1 MRSVEE
7 HLSAILS
14 RLRPLPPFEQHLLD
28 AHGHYLAE
36 DVTAGLDLPP
46 FDNSAMDG
54 YAVRRADVLGADEQN
69 PAVLSVEQELPAGVA
84 PSEIELLPGTCA
96 RIMTGAPVPPGAD
109 AVVPVEW
116 TDAGAS
122 GDGSVRIHRAPNPGM
137 HIRSVGE
144 DVRSGQ
150 LVLTAGTHLG
160 ARQIG
165 LLAAIGRDLV
175 SVRPTP
181 RVVVI
186 STGAELVEPGTE
198 PAPGQIHDSNS
209 FTLATAAKEAGAEVY
224 RVGMVPDE
232 GKVLLDT
239 IEDQLIRADL
249 VITSGG
255 VSMGAYE
262 VVKET
267 LGRLGTVEFSKVAMQ
282 PGMPQGFGVIGPDET
297 PIFTLPGNPVSAYI
311 SFEVFVKPALRAL
324 QGLEQLPEERETAVA
339 AEAFDSPEGRR
350 QFLRGKLL
358 RDAEGEEYRQR
369 ARSGYRVTRVS
380 LASGSGSH
388 LMGGLAHA
396 DCLIVVPE
404 DVTHVGI
411 GERVAI
417 LRLENS

>member
-7 HLSAILS
+7 HLSVVLS

-36 DVTAGLDLPP
+36 DVAATGDLPA

-54 YAVRRADVLGADEQN
+54 YAVRLVDVLGADEDA
-69 PAVLSVEQELPAGVA
+69 PAILSVEQELPAGCV
-84 PSEIELLPGTCA
+84 PSEIELAPGTCA

-109 AVVPVEW
+109 AIIPVEW
-116 TDAGAS
+116 TDAGAT
-122 GDGSVRIHRAPNPGM
+122 GDGSVRINKAPTLGM
-137 HIRSVGE
+137 HVRSKGE
-144 DVRSGQ
+144 DVREGQ
-150 LVLTAGTHLG
+150 LVLTEGTYLG

-175 SVRPTP
+175 AVRPTP

-209 FTLATAAKEAGAEVY
+209 YTLATAAKEAGAEVY
-224 RVGMVPDE
+224 RVGNVPDD
-232 GKVLLDT
+232 GKILLDT

-249 VITSGG
+249 VVTSGG

-267 LGRLGTVEFSKVAMQ
+267 LGRLGTVEFTKVAMQ

-297 PIFTLPGNPVSAYI
+297 PIFTLPGNPVSAFI

-324 QGLEQLPEERETAVA
+324 QGLGQLDGEPEKALA
-339 AEAFDSPEGRR
+339 AEAFGSPEGRR
-350 QFLRGKLL
+350 QFLRGKLVKSP
-358 RDAEGEEYRQR
+358 EGREN
-369 ARSGYRVTRVS
+369 SVVRVA

-404 DVTHVGI
+404 NVTRVEVG
-411 GERVAI
+411 EPVQI
-417 LRLENS
+417 LRLEAA

>member
-1 MRSVEE
+1 MRTVEE
-7 HLSAILS
+7 HLSVILS

-36 DVTAGLDLPP
+36 DVEATRDLPG

-54 YAVRRADVLGADEQN
+54 YAVRLVDVVGADQDT
-69 PAVLSVEQELPAGVA
+69 PAILAVEQELPAGVA
-84 PSEIELLPGTCA
+84 PSEIELAPGTCA

-109 AVVPVEW
+109 AIVPVEW
-116 TDAGAS
+116 TDAGAA
-122 GDGSVRIHRAPNPGM
+122 GDGSVRIHRAPSPGQ
-137 HIRSVGE
+137 HVRRRGE
-144 DVRSGQ
+144 DVRAGQ
-150 LVLTAGTHLG
+150 VVLTAGTHLG

-165 LLAAIGRDLV
+165 LLAGIGRDLV
-175 SVRPTP
+175 LVRPTP

-209 FTLATAAKEAGAEVY
+209 YTLATAAREAGAEVY

-232 GKVLLDT
+232 GKILLDT

-267 LGRLGTVEFSKVAMQ
+267 LGRLGTVEFTKVAMQ

-297 PIFTLPGNPVSAYI
+297 PIFTLPGNPVSAFV

-324 QGLEQLPEERETAVA
+324 QGLGQLDEEPETALA
-339 AEAFDSPEGRR
+339 AEAFGSPEGRR
-350 QFLRGKLL
+350 QFLRGRLVKQP
-358 RDAEGEEYRQR
+358 EGGEHVI
-369 ARSGYRVTRVS
+369 RVT

-404 DVTHVGI
+404 QVTRVEVG
-411 GERVAI
+411 EQVRI
-417 LRLENS
+417 LRLESE

>member
-36 DVTAGLDLPP
+36 DVAAGRDLPP

-54 YAVRRADVLGADEQN
+54 YAVRLTDVRSAGEAN
-69 PAVLSVEQELPAGVA
+69 PVVLSVEQELPAGIA
-84 PSEIELLPGTCA
+84 PSEIELAPGTCA

-109 AVVPVEW
+109 AIVPVEW
-116 TDAGAS
+116 TDGGAS
-122 GDGSVRIHRAPNPGM
+122 GDGSVRINRAPSPRQ
-137 HIRSVGE
+137 HIRAFGE
-144 DVRSGQ
+144 DVRAGQ
-150 LVLTAGTHLG
+150 PLLATGTYLG

-165 LLAAIGRDLV
+165 LLAAVGRDLV
-175 SVRPTP
+175 LVRPRP

-209 FTLATAAKEAGAEVY
+209 YTLATAAKEAGAEVY

-262 VVKET
+262 VVKDT

-297 PIFTLPGNPVSAYI
+297 PIFTLPGNPVSAFI

-324 QGLEQLPEERETAVA
+324 QGLGQLEAEPETALA
-339 AEAFDSPEGRR
+339 AESFESPQGRR
-350 QFLRGKLL
+350 QFLRGKLVKNVQG
-358 RDAEGEEYRQR
+358 GEY
-369 ARSGYRVTRVS
+369 GVTRVS

-404 DVTHVGI
+404 DVTRVEI
-411 GERVAI
+411 GEKVAI
-417 LRLENS
+417 LRLESA

>member
-7 HLSAILS
+7 HLSVILS

-36 DVTAGLDLPP
+36 DVTAERDLPS

-54 YAVRRADVLGADEQN
+54 YAVRLVDVLGADEQH
-69 PAVLSVEQELPAGVA
+69 PAILTVTQELPAGVA
-84 PSEIELLPGTCA
+84 PSEIELTVGTCA

-109 AVVPVEW
+109 AIVPVEW
-116 TDAGAS
+116 TDAGA
-122 GDGSVRIHRAPNPGM
+122 GAEGAVRIDRAPGLGQ
-137 HIRSVGE
+137 HIRPIGE
-144 DVRSGQ
+144 DVRAGQ
-150 LVLTAGTHLG
+150 VVLTAGTHLG

-175 SVRPTP
+175 PVRPTP
-181 RVVVI
+181 RVVVL

-209 FTLATAAKEAGAEVY
+209 YTLATAAREAGAEVY

-267 LGRLGTVEFSKVAMQ
+267 LGRLGTVEFTKVAMQ

-297 PIFTLPGNPVSAYI
+297 PIFTLPGNPVSAYV

-324 QGLEQLPEERETAVA
+324 QGLRPLDVREETAIA
-339 AEAFDSPEGRR
+339 AEAFGSPAGRR
-350 QFLRGKLL
+350 QFLRGRLVKST
-358 RDAEGEEYRQR
+358 EGGEH
-369 ARSGYRVTRVS
+369 SVIRVS

-404 DVTHVGI
+404 EVTRVEL
-411 GERVAI
+411 GEQVSI
-417 LRLENS
+417 LRLESA

>member
-1 MRSVEE
+1 MRSVDE
-7 HLSAILS
+7 HLSVILS

-28 AHGHYLAE
+28 THGHYLAE
-36 DVTAGLDLPP
+36 DVEATRDLPA

-54 YAVRRADVLGADEQN
+54 YAVRLVDVFGADEDT
-69 PAVLSVEQELPAGVA
+69 PAILAVEQELPAGCP
-84 PSEIELLPGTCA
+84 PSEIELAPGTCA

-109 AVVPVEW
+109 AIVPVEW
-116 TDAGAS
+116 TDAGAA
-122 GDGSVRIHRAPNPGM
+122 GDGSVRINRAPSLGQ
-137 HIRSVGE
+137 HVRSKGE
-144 DVRSGQ
+144 DVRAGQ
-150 LVLTAGTHLG
+150 LLLTAGTHLG

-165 LLAAIGRDLV
+165 LLAALGRDLV

-209 FTLATAAKEAGAEVY
+209 YTLAAAAKEAGAEVY

-267 LGRLGTVEFSKVAMQ
+267 LGRLGTVEFTKVAMQ

-297 PIFTLPGNPVSAYI
+297 PIFTLPGNPVSAFI

-324 QGLEQLPEERETAVA
+324 QGLGQLADESESALA
-339 AEAFDSPEGRR
+339 AEAFGSPEGRR
-350 QFLRGKLL
+350 QFLRGKLVKNP
-358 RDAEGEEYRQR
+358 EGKEN
-369 ARSGYRVTRVS
+369 SVVRVA

-404 DVTHVGI
+404 GVTRVEVG
-411 GERVAI
+411 EPVEI
-417 LRLENS
+417 LRLETA

>member
-7 HLSAILS
+7 HLSVILN

-36 DVTAGLDLPP
+36 DVTAENDLPA

-54 YAVRRADVLGADEQN
+54 YAVRLVDVLGADEQN
-69 PAVLSVEQELPAGVA
+69 PAILAVEQELPAGAA
-84 PSEIELLPGTCA
+84 PSETELAPGTCA

-116 TDAGAS
+116 TDAGAE
-122 GDGSVRIHRAPNPGM
+122 GDGSVRIRRAPGLGQ
-137 HIRSVGE
+137 HVREIGE
-144 DVRSGQ
+144 DVRAGQ
-150 LVLTAGTHLG
+150 IVLTAGTHLG

-175 SVRPTP
+175 PVRPTP
-181 RVVVI
+181 RVVVL

-198 PAPGQIHDSNS
+198 AAPGQIHDSNS
-209 FTLATAAKEAGAEVY
+209 YTLATAAKEAGAEVY

-232 GKVLLDT
+232 SKALLDA

-262 VVKET
+262 VVKDT
-267 LGRLGTVEFSKVAMQ
+267 LGRLGTVEFTKVAMQ

-297 PIFTLPGNPVSAYI
+297 PIFTLPGNPVSAFV

-324 QGLEQLPEERETAVA
+324 QGLGQLDDAPETAVA
-339 AEAFDSPEGRR
+339 AEAFDSPDGRR
-350 QFLRGKLL
+350 QFLRGRLV
-358 RDAEGEEYRQR
+358 RSAENGEHT
-369 ARSGYRVTRVS
+369 VTRVS

-404 DVTHVGI
+404 DVTRVEL
-411 GERVAI
+411 GEQITI
-417 LRLENS
+417 LRLETA

>member
-7 HLSAILS
+7 HLSVILS

-36 DVTAGLDLPP
+36 DVEATRDLPS

-54 YAVRRADVLGADEQN
+54 YAVRLVDVLGADQAA
-69 PAVLSVEQELPAGVA
+69 PAILAVEQELPAGAA
-84 PSEIELLPGTCA
+84 PSEIELAPGTCA

-109 AVVPVEW
+109 AIVPVEW
-116 TDAGAS
+116 TDAGAT
-122 GDGSVRIHRAPNPGM
+122 GDGSVRIHQAPSLGM
-137 HIRSVGE
+137 HVRSKGE
-144 DVRSGQ
+144 DVRAGQ
-150 LVLTAGTHLG
+150 VVLTAGAQLG

-165 LLAAIGRDLV
+165 LLAGIGRDLV
-175 SVRPTP
+175 LVRPTP

-209 FTLATAAKEAGAEVY
+209 YTLATAAREAGAEVY

-267 LGRLGTVEFSKVAMQ
+267 LGRLGTVEFTKVAMQ

-297 PIFTLPGNPVSAYI
+297 PIFTLPGNPVSAFV

-324 QGLEQLPEERETAVA
+324 QGLGQLDEEPESALA
-339 AEAFDSPEGRR
+339 AEAFGSPEGRR
-350 QFLRGKLL
+350 QFLRGRLVKHP
-358 RDAEGEEYRQR
+358 EGGED
-369 ARSGYRVTRVS
+369 SVIRVA

-404 DVTHVGI
+404 DVTRVEI
-411 GERVAI
+411 GEPVRI
-417 LRLENS
+417 LRLETA

>member
-36 DVTAGLDLPP
+36 DVVAPRELPS

-54 YAVRRADVLGADEQN
+54 YAVRLVDVLGADDQN
-69 PAVLSVEQELPAGVA
+69 PAILSVEQELPAGCP
-84 PSEIELLPGTCA
+84 PSETELVPGTCA

-109 AVVPVEW
+109 AIVPVEW
-116 TDAGAS
+116 TDAGVV
-122 GDGSVRIHRAPNPGM
+122 GDGSVRVHRAPGLGQ
-137 HIRSVGE
+137 HIRSRGE
-144 DVRSGQ
+144 DVTVGQ
-150 LVLTAGTHLG
+150 LVLAGGTYLG

-175 SVRPTP
+175 SVRPAP
-181 RVVVI
+181 RVVVL

-209 FTLATAAKEAGAEVY
+209 YMLATAAKEAGAEVY
-224 RVGMVPDE
+224 RVGMVPDD
-232 GKVLLDT
+232 GRILLDT
-239 IEDQLIRADL
+239 IEAQLIRADL

-262 VVKET
+262 VVKDT
-267 LGRLGTVEFSKVAMQ
+267 LGKLGTVEFTKVAMQ

-297 PIFTLPGNPVSAYI
+297 PIFTLPGNPVSSFI
-311 SFEVFVKPALRAL
+311 SFEVFVRPALRAL
-324 QGLEQLPEERETAVA
+324 QGLGPLEREPENAVV
-339 AEAFDSPEGRR
+339 AESFDSPAGRR
-350 QFLRGKLL
+350 QFLRGKLV
-358 RDAEGEEYRQR
+358 RPVSPDGR
-369 ARSGYRVTRVS
+369 APAVTRVS

-396 DCLIVVPE
+396 ECLIIVPE
-404 DVTHVGI
+404 DVT
-411 GERVAI
+411 RVENGDQISI
-417 LRLENS
+417 LRWEAP

>member
-7 HLSAILS
+7 HLSVILS

-36 DVTAGLDLPP
+36 DVEATRDLPA

-54 YAVRRADVLGADEQN
+54 YAVRLVDVLGADQDA
-69 PAVLSVEQELPAGVA
+69 PAILSVEQELPAGAA
-84 PSEIELLPGTCA
+84 PSEIELGPGTCA

-109 AVVPVEW
+109 AIVPVEW
-116 TDAGAS
+116 TDAGAT
-122 GDGSVRIHRAPNPGM
+122 GDGSVRIHRAPSPGM
-137 HIRSVGE
+137 HVRSKGE
-144 DVRSGQ
+144 DVRAGQ
-150 LVLTAGTHLG
+150 IVLTAGTHLG

-175 SVRPTP
+175 LVRPTP

-209 FTLATAAKEAGAEVY
+209 YTLATAAREAGAEVY

-297 PIFTLPGNPVSAYI
+297 PIFTLPGNPVSAFV

-324 QGLEQLPEERETAVA
+324 QGLGQLAEEPESALA
-339 AEAFDSPEGRR
+339 AEAFGSPEGRR
-350 QFLRGKLL
+350 QFLRGTLVKHP
-358 RDAEGEEYRQR
+358 EGGEH
-369 ARSGYRVTRVS
+369 SVIRVA

-404 DVTHVGI
+404 NVTRVEI
-411 GERVAI
+411 GEPVRI
-417 LRLENS
+417 LRLETA

>member
-7 HLSAILS
+7 HLSVVLS

-36 DVTAGLDLPP
+36 DVEASRDLPP

-54 YAVRRADVLGADEQN
+54 YAVRLADVLGASEEA
-69 PAVLSVEQELPAGVA
+69 PAILTVEQELPAGSP

-109 AVVPVEW
+109 SIVPVEW

-122 GDGSVRIHRAPNPGM
+122 EDGGVRINRAPSLGL
-137 HIRSVGE
+137 HIRSTGE
-144 DVRSGQ
+144 DVRTGQ
-150 LVLTAGTHLG
+150 VVLTKGTYLG

-175 SVRPTP
+175 SVRPAP
-181 RVVVI
+181 RVVVF

-267 LGRLGTVEFSKVAMQ
+267 LGRLGTVEFTKVAMQ
-282 PGMPQGFGVIGPDET
+282 PGMPQGFGVIGADET
-297 PIFTLPGNPVSAYI
+297 PIFTLPGNPVSAFV

-324 QGLEQLPEERETAVA
+324 QGLSQLEDEPETALA
-339 AEAFDSPEGRR
+339 AEAFNSPEGRR
-350 QFLRGKLL
+350 QFLRGKLVKHP
-358 RDAEGEEYRQR
+358 EGKEH
-369 ARSGYRVTRVS
+369 SVIRVT

-404 DVTHVGI
+404 NVTRVEVGEPVVI
-411 GERVAI
+411 V
-417 LRLENS
+417 RLESA

>member
-1 MRSVEE
+1 MRTVEE
-7 HLSAILS
+7 HLSVILS

-36 DVTAGLDLPP
+36 DVEATRDLPP

-54 YAVRRADVLGADEQN
+54 YAVRLVDVMGADQDT
-69 PAVLSVEQELPAGVA
+69 PAILAVEQELPAGVA
-84 PSEIELLPGTCA
+84 PSEIELAPGTCA

-109 AVVPVEW
+109 AIVPVEW
-116 TDAGAS
+116 TDAGAA
-122 GDGSVRIHRAPNPGM
+122 GDGSVRIHRAPALGQ
-137 HIRSVGE
+137 HVRGRGE
-144 DVRSGQ
+144 DVRAGQ
-150 LVLTAGTHLG
+150 VVLTAGTHLG

-165 LLAAIGRDLV
+165 LLAGIGRDLV

-209 FTLATAAKEAGAEVY
+209 FTLATAAREAGAEVY

-232 GKVLLDT
+232 GKILLDT

-267 LGRLGTVEFSKVAMQ
+267 LGRLGTVEFTKVAMQ

-297 PIFTLPGNPVSAYI
+297 PIFTLPGNPVSAFV

-324 QGLEQLPEERETAVA
+324 QGLSQPDEEPENALA
-339 AEAFDSPEGRR
+339 AEAFGSPEGRR
-350 QFLRGKLL
+350 QFLRGRLVKHP
-358 RDAEGEEYRQR
+358 EGGEH
-369 ARSGYRVTRVS
+369 SVTRVT

-404 DVTHVGI
+404 QVT
-411 GERVAI
+411 RVEAGDQVRI
-417 LRLENS
+417 IRLESV

>member
-1 MRSVEE
+1 MRSVEQ
-7 HLSAILS
+7 HLSVILD

-28 AHGHYLAE
+28 AHGHFLAQ
-36 DVTAGLDLPP
+36 DVTAERDLPA

-54 YAVRRADVLGADEQN
+54 YAVRLVDVLGASEQN

-84 PSEIELLPGTCA
+84 PSATELAPGTCA

-116 TDAGAS
+116 TDAGAAAE
-122 GDGSVRIHRAPNPGM
+122 GSVRISRAPSLGQ
-137 HIRSVGE
+137 HIRTVGE
-144 DVRSGQ
+144 DVRTGQ
-150 LVLTAGTHLG
+150 VLLTAGTYLG
-160 ARQIG
+160 TRQIG

-175 SVRPTP
+175 AVRPAP
-181 RVVVI
+181 RVVVL
-186 STGAELVEPGTE
+186 STGSELVEPGTE

-209 FTLATAAKEAGAEVY
+209 YLLATAAKEAGAEVY
-224 RVGMVPDE
+224 RVGMVPDD
-232 GKVLLDT
+232 GKALLEA

-267 LGRLGTVEFSKVAMQ
+267 LGRLGTVEFVKVAMQ

-297 PIFTLPGNPVSAYI
+297 PIFTLPGNPVSSFV

-324 QGLEQLPEERETAVA
+324 QGLGPHEDAIQTAVA
-339 AEAFDSPEGRR
+339 AESFDSPEGRR
-350 QFLRGKLL
+350 QFLRGRLV
-358 RDAEGEEYRQR
+358 RSTETGEH
-369 ARSGYRVTRVS
+369 AVTRVG

-404 DVTHVGI
+404 ERTRVEQ
-411 GERVAI
+411 GEQISI
-417 LRLENS
+417 LRLESA

>member
-7 HLSAILS
+7 HLSVILS

-36 DVTAGLDLPP
+36 DVEATRDLPA

-54 YAVRRADVLGADEQN
+54 YAVRLVDVLGADQDA
-69 PAVLSVEQELPAGVA
+69 PAVLAVEQELPAGA
-84 PSEIELLPGTCA
+84 PPSEIELAPGTCA

-109 AVVPVEW
+109 AIVPVEW
-116 TDAGAS
+116 TDAGAT
-122 GDGSVRIHRAPNPGM
+122 GDGSVRIHRAPSLGM
-137 HIRSVGE
+137 HVRSQGE
-144 DVRSGQ
+144 DVRAGQ
-150 LVLTAGTHLG
+150 VVLTAGTHLG

-165 LLAAIGRDLV
+165 LLAGIGRDLV
-175 SVRPTP
+175 LVRPTP

-209 FTLATAAKEAGAEVY
+209 YTLATAAREAGAEVY
-224 RVGMVPDE
+224 RVGTVPDE

-267 LGRLGTVEFSKVAMQ
+267 LGRLGTVEFTKVAMQ

-297 PIFTLPGNPVSAYI
+297 PIFTLPGNPVSAFV
-311 SFEVFVKPALRAL
+311 SFEVFVRPALRAL
-324 QGLEQLPEERETAVA
+324 QGLGQLDEEPESALA
-339 AEAFDSPEGRR
+339 AEAFGSPEGRR
-350 QFLRGKLL
+350 QFLRGRLVKHP
-358 RDAEGEEYRQR
+358 EGGED
-369 ARSGYRVTRVS
+369 SVIRVA

-404 DVTHVGI
+404 NVTRVEI
-411 GERVAI
+411 GEPVRI
-417 LRLENS
+417 LRLETA

>member
-36 DVTAGLDLPP
+36 DIEATRDLPA

-54 YAVRRADVLGADEQN
+54 YAVRLVDVFGADQDA
-69 PAVLSVEQELPAGVA
+69 PAILTVEQELPAGA
-84 PSEIELLPGTCA
+84 PPSEIELAPGTCA

-109 AVVPVEW
+109 AIVPVEW
-116 TDAGAS
+116 TDAGAT
-122 GDGSVRIHRAPNPGM
+122 GDGSVRIHQAPSLAM
-137 HIRSVGE
+137 HVRSKGE
-144 DVRSGQ
+144 DVRAGQ
-150 LVLTAGTHLG
+150 IVLTAGTHLG

-165 LLAAIGRDLV
+165 LLAGIGRDLV
-175 SVRPTP
+175 LVRPTP

-209 FTLATAAKEAGAEVY
+209 YTLATAAREAGAEVY

-267 LGRLGTVEFSKVAMQ
+267 LGRLGTVEFTKVAMQ

-297 PIFTLPGNPVSAYI
+297 PIFTLPGNPVSAFV

-324 QGLEQLPEERETAVA
+324 QGLGQLDEEPESALA
-339 AEAFDSPEGRR
+339 AEAFSSPEGRR
-350 QFLRGKLL
+350 QFLRGKLVKHP
-358 RDAEGEEYRQR
+358 EGGEH
-369 ARSGYRVTRVS
+369 SVIRVT

-404 DVTHVGI
+404 NVTRVEI
-411 GERVAI
+411 GEPVRI
-417 LRLENS
+417 LRLETA

>member
-1 MRSVEE
+1 MRSVEQ
-7 HLSAILS
+7 HLAAILS
-14 RLRPLPPFEQHLLD
+14 GLRPLPPFEQHLLD
-28 AHGHYLAE
+28 AHGHFLAE
-36 DVTAGLDLPP
+36 DVAAERDLPG

-54 YAVRRADVLGADEQN
+54 YAVRLADVLGAGERN
-69 PAVLSVEQELPAGVA
+69 PAILAVEQELPAGVA
-84 PSEIELLPGTCA
+84 PSETEVAPGTCA

-109 AVVPVEW
+109 AIVPVEW
-116 TDAGAS
+116 TDAGAV
-122 GDGSVRIHRAPNPGM
+122 GDGSVRISRAPSLGQ
-137 HIRSVGE
+137 HIRTVGE
-144 DVRSGQ
+144 DVRAGQ
-150 LVLTAGTHLG
+150 TVLTAGTRLG

-175 SVRPTP
+175 AVRPAP
-181 RVVVI
+181 RVVVL

-209 FTLATAAKEAGAEVY
+209 YTLATAAKEAGAEVY
-224 RVGMVPDE
+224 RVGMVPDD
-232 GKVLLDT
+232 GKALLDA

-267 LGRLGTVEFSKVAMQ
+267 LGRLGTVEFVKVAMQ
-282 PGMPQGFGVIGPDET
+282 PGMPQGFGVIGPDRT
-297 PIFTLPGNPVSAYI
+297 PIFTLPGNPVSAYV

-324 QGLEQLPEERETAVA
+324 QGLGPGEDASEIAVTT
-339 AEAFDSPEGRR
+339 ESFDSPEGRR
-350 QFLRGKLL
+350 QYLRGRLV
-358 RDAEGEEYRQR
+358 RTAETGEHV
-369 ARSGYRVTRVS
+369 VTRVG

-404 DVTHVGI
+404 AVTRVEQ
-411 GERVAI
+411 GEQISI
-417 LRLENS
+417 LRLESV

>member
-7 HLSAILS
+7 HLSLILS

-36 DVTAGLDLPP
+36 DVTAERDLPP

-54 YAVRRADVLGADEQN
+54 YAVRLADVLGAGEEN
-69 PAVLSVEQELPAGVA
+69 PAVLSVEQELPAGCA
-84 PSEIELLPGTCA
+84 PSETELTPGTCA

-116 TDAGAS
+116 TDAGA
-122 GDGSVRIHRAPNPGM
+122 GGEDRVRIHRAPRLGQ
-137 HIRSVGE
+137 HIRGVGE
-144 DVRSGQ
+144 DVRAGQ
-150 LVLTAGTHLG
+150 VVLRAGTHLG

-175 SVRPTP
+175 PVRPTP
-181 RVVVI
+181 RVVVL

-198 PAPGQIHDSNS
+198 PAPGQIHDCNS
-209 FTLATAAKEAGAEVY
+209 YTLATAAREAGAEVY

-232 GKVLLDT
+232 AKVLLDT

-262 VVKET
+262 VVKDA
-267 LGRLGTVEFSKVAMQ
+267 LGRLGTVEFTKVAMQ

-297 PIFTLPGNPVSAYI
+297 PIFTLPGNPVSAFV

-324 QGLEQLPEERETAVA
+324 QGLGQLDEEPETAVA
-339 AEAFDSPEGRR
+339 AEGFDSPEGRR
-350 QFLRGKLL
+350 QYLRGRLVKS
-358 RDAEGEEYRQR
+358 AEGGEHV
-369 ARSGYRVTRVS
+369 VTRVS

-396 DCLIVVPE
+396 DCLILVPE
-404 DVTHVGI
+404 DVTRVEPGDQ
-411 GERVAI
+411 VAI
-417 LRLENS
+417 LRWETA

>member
-7 HLSAILS
+7 HLTVILS

-36 DVTAGLDLPP
+36 DVTAERDLPA

-54 YAVRRADVLGADEQN
+54 YAVRLVDVLGADEQK
-69 PAVLSVEQELPAGVA
+69 PAVLSVEQELPAGCA
-84 PSEIELLPGTCA
+84 PSEVELTPGTCA

-109 AVVPVEW
+109 AIVPVEW
-116 TDAGAS
+116 TDAGAA
-122 GDGSVRIHRAPNPGM
+122 GDGSVRIHRAPGLGM

-144 DVRSGQ
+144 DVRAGQ
-150 LVLTAGTHLG
+150 IVLTAGTHLG

-175 SVRPTP
+175 PVRPTP
-181 RVVVI
+181 RVVVL

-209 FTLATAAKEAGAEVY
+209 YTLATAAREAGAEVY

-262 VVKET
+262 VVKDT
-267 LGRLGTVEFSKVAMQ
+267 LGRLGTVEFTKVAMQ

-297 PIFTLPGNPVSAYI
+297 PIFTLPGNPVSAYV
-311 SFEVFVKPALRAL
+311 SFEIFVKPALRAL
-324 QGLEQLPEERETAVA
+324 QGLEQLDKEPETAVA
-339 AEAFDSPEGRR
+339 AEGFDSPAGRR
-350 QFLRGKLL
+350 QFLRGKLVKS
-358 RDAEGEEYRQR
+358 GE
-369 ARSGYRVTRVS
+369 SGEHTVTRVS

-396 DCLIVVPE
+396 DCLILVPE
-404 DVTHVGI
+404 DVTRVEPGEQVGI
-411 GERVAI
+411 
-417 LRLENS
+417 LRWETA

>member
-1 MRSVEE
+1 MRTVEE
-7 HLSAILS
+7 HLSVILS

-36 DVTAGLDLPP
+36 DVEATRDLPA

-54 YAVRRADVLGADEQN
+54 YAVRLVDVVGADQDT
-69 PAVLSVEQELPAGVA
+69 PAILAVEQELPAGVA
-84 PSEIELLPGTCA
+84 PSEIEIAPGTCA

-109 AVVPVEW
+109 AIVPVEW
-116 TDAGAS
+116 TDAGAV
-122 GDGSVRIHRAPNPGM
+122 GDGSVRIHRAPSPGQ
-137 HIRSVGE
+137 HVRGRGE
-144 DVRSGQ
+144 DVRAGQ
-150 LVLTAGTHLG
+150 VVLTAGTHLG

-165 LLAAIGRDLV
+165 LLAGIGRDLV

-209 FTLATAAKEAGAEVY
+209 YTLATAAREAGAEVY

-232 GKVLLDT
+232 GKILLDT

-267 LGRLGTVEFSKVAMQ
+267 LGRLGTVEFTKVAMQ

-297 PIFTLPGNPVSAYI
+297 PIFTLPGNPVSAFV

-324 QGLEQLPEERETAVA
+324 QGLSQLDEEPESAPA
-339 AEAFDSPEGRR
+339 AEAFGSPEGRR
-350 QFLRGKLL
+350 QFLRGRLVKHP
-358 RDAEGEEYRQR
+358 EGGE
-369 ARSGYRVTRVS
+369 RSVIRVT

-404 DVTHVGI
+404 QVTWVEA
-411 GERVAI
+411 GEQVRI
-417 LRLENS
+417 IRLESV

>member
-54 YAVRRADVLGADEQN
+54 YAVRRADVLAADEQN

-116 TDAGAS
+116 TDAGAT
-122 GDGSVRIHRAPNPGM
+122 GDGGVRINRAPSPGM

-150 LVLTAGTHLG
+150 LVLEAGTHLG

-175 SVRPTP
+175 LVRPAP

-186 STGAELVEPGTE
+186 STGAELVEPGTA
-198 PAPGQIHDSNS
+198 PVPGQIHDSNS
-209 FTLATAAKEAGAEVY
+209 YTLATAAKEAGAEVY

-267 LGRLGTVEFSKVAMQ
+267 LSRLGTVEFTKVAMQ

-297 PIFTLPGNPVSAYI
+297 PIFTLPGNPVSAFI

-324 QGLEQLPEERETAVA
+324 QGLERLDGDPETAVA
-339 AEAFDSPEGRR
+339 AEGFDSPAGRR
-350 QFLRGKLL
+350 QFLRGKFVKS
-358 RDAEGEEYRQR
+358 GENGEHTTV
-369 ARSGYRVTRVS
+369 SRVT

-404 DVTHVGI
+404 QVTRVES
-411 GERVAI
+411 GEQISI
-417 LRLENS
+417 LRLETA

>member
-7 HLSAILS
+7 HLSVILS

-36 DVTAGLDLPP
+36 DVEATRDLPA

-54 YAVRRADVLGADEQN
+54 YAVRLVDVLGADQDA
-69 PAVLSVEQELPAGVA
+69 PAILAVEQELPAGAA
-84 PSEIELLPGTCA
+84 PSEIELAPGTCA

-109 AVVPVEW
+109 AIVPVEW
-116 TDAGAS
+116 TDAGAT
-122 GDGSVRIHRAPNPGM
+122 GDGSVRIHQAPSLGV
-137 HIRSVGE
+137 HIRSKGE
-144 DVRSGQ
+144 DVRAGQ
-150 LVLTAGTHLG
+150 IVLTAGTHLG

-175 SVRPTP
+175 LVRPTP

-209 FTLATAAKEAGAEVY
+209 YTLATAAREAGAEVY

-267 LGRLGTVEFSKVAMQ
+267 LGRLGTVEFTKVAMQ

-297 PIFTLPGNPVSAYI
+297 PIFTLPGNPVSAFI

-324 QGLEQLPEERETAVA
+324 QGLGQLDEEPESALA
-339 AEAFDSPEGRR
+339 AEAFSSPEGRR
-350 QFLRGKLL
+350 QFLRGKLVKH
-358 RDAEGEEYRQR
+358 EGGEN
-369 ARSGYRVTRVS
+369 SVIRVA

-404 DVTHVGI
+404 NVTRVEI
-411 GERVAI
+411 GEPVRI
-417 LRLENS
+417 LRLETA

>member
-7 HLSAILS
+7 HLSKILS
-14 RLRPLPPFEQHLLD
+14 GLRPLPPFEQHLLD

-36 DVTAGLDLPP
+36 DVTSERDLPP

-54 YAVRRADVLGADEQN
+54 YAVRLADVLGADEQN
-69 PAVLSVEQELPAGVA
+69 PAILSVDQELPAGCP
-84 PSEIELLPGTCA
+84 PSETELGPGGCA

-122 GDGSVRIHRAPNPGM
+122 GDGSVRIHRAPSLGQ
-137 HIRSVGE
+137 HIRGVGE
-144 DVRSGQ
+144 DVREGQ

-175 SVRPTP
+175 AVRPTP
-181 RVVVI
+181 RVVVL
-186 STGAELVEPGTE
+186 STGAELVEPGTV

-209 FTLATAAKEAGAEVY
+209 YTLATAAKEAGAEVY

-267 LGRLGTVEFSKVAMQ
+267 LSRLGTVEFTKVAMQ

-297 PIFTLPGNPVSAYI
+297 PIFTLPGNPVSAFI

-324 QGLEQLPEERETAVA
+324 QGLERLDGDPETAVA
-339 AEAFDSPEGRR
+339 AEGFDSPAGRL
-350 QFLRGKLL
+350 QFLRGKFVKS
-358 RDAEGEEYRQR
+358 GENGEHTTV
-369 ARSGYRVTRVS
+369 SRVT

-404 DVTHVGI
+404 QVTRVEP
-411 GERVAI
+411 GEQISI
-417 LRLENS
+417 LRLETA

>member
-7 HLSAILS
+7 HLSAVLS

-36 DVTAGLDLPP
+36 DVVAERELPA

-54 YAVRRADVLGADEQN
+54 YAVRLLDVLGADDQD
-69 PAVLSVEQELPAGVA
+69 PAILSVEQELPAGCV
-84 PSEIELLPGTCA
+84 PSETEIAPGTCA

-109 AVVPVEW
+109 AIVPVEW
-116 TDAGAS
+116 TDAGAA
-122 GDGSVRIHRAPNPGM
+122 GDGRVRVHRAPGPGQ
-137 HIRSVGE
+137 HVRSRGE
-144 DVRSGQ
+144 DVRVGQ
-150 LVLTAGTHLG
+150 LVLTAGTRLG

-165 LLAAIGRDLV
+165 LLAAVGRDLV

-181 RVVVI
+181 RVVVL

-198 PAPGQIHDSNS
+198 PEPGQIHDSNS
-209 FTLATAAKEAGAEVY
+209 YMLATAAKEAGAEVY
-224 RVGMVPDE
+224 RVGMVPDD
-232 GKVLLDT
+232 GRVLLDT

-262 VVKET
+262 VVKDT
-267 LGRLGTVEFSKVAMQ
+267 LGRLGTVEFTKVAMQ

-297 PIFTLPGNPVSAYI
+297 PIFTLPGNPVSSFI

-324 QGLEQLPEERETAVA
+324 QGLAPLEQEPEDAAA

-350 QFLRGKLL
+350 QFLRGRIVKTDGGG
-358 RDAEGEEYRQR
+358 RPA
-369 ARSGYRVTRVS
+369 VTRVS

-404 DVTHVGI
+404 DVTRVGH
-411 GERVAI
+411 GDRVRI
-417 LRLENS
+417 LRLEAA

>member
-54 YAVRRADVLGADEQN
+54 YAVRVADVLGADEQN

-122 GDGSVRIHRAPNPGM
+122 GDGSVRIQRAPKPGM
-137 HIRSVGE
+137 HIRSFGE
-144 DVRSGQ
+144 DVRAGQ

-175 SVRPTP
+175 SVRPAP

-198 PAPGQIHDSNS
+198 PVPGQIHDSNS

-232 GKVLLDT
+232 SKVLLDT

-262 VVKET
+262 VVKDT

-297 PIFTLPGNPVSAYI
+297 PIFTLPGNPVSAFI

-324 QGLEQLPEERETAVA
+324 QGLEQLAAEPETALA
-339 AEAFDSPEGRR
+339 AEAFDSPAGRR
-350 QFLRGKLL
+350 QFLRGKWV
-358 RDAEGEEYRQR
+358 RDAEGEEYREG
-369 ARSGYRVTRVS
+369 ARNGYRVTRVS

-411 GERVAI
+411 GERVAV

>member
-36 DVTAGLDLPP
+36 DVEATRELPA

-54 YAVRRADVLGADEQN
+54 YAVRLVDVLGADEDA
-69 PAVLSVEQELPAGVA
+69 PAILAVTQELPAGCT
-84 PSEIELLPGTCA
+84 PSETELAPGTCA

-116 TDAGAS
+116 TDAGATEN
-122 GDGSVRIHRAPNPGM
+122 GSVRISRAPSQGQ
-137 HIRSVGE
+137 HIRSKGE
-144 DVRSGQ
+144 DVRAGQ
-150 LVLTAGTHLG
+150 LLLAKGTYLG

-175 SVRPTP
+175 SVRPAP

-209 FTLATAAKEAGAEVY
+209 FMLATAAKEAGAEVY

-232 GKVLLDT
+232 SKILLDT

-262 VVKET
+262 VVKDT
-267 LGRLGTVEFSKVAMQ
+267 LSRLGTVEFTKVAMQ

-297 PIFTLPGNPVSAYI
+297 PIFTLPGNPVSAFI
-311 SFEVFVKPALRAL
+311 SFEIFVKPALRAL
-324 QGLEQLPEERETAVA
+324 QGLDQLDDEPEKALA
-339 AEAFDSPEGRR
+339 AEAFGSPEGRR
-350 QFLRGKLL
+350 QFLRGKLVKN
-358 RDAEGEEYRQR
+358 AEGVET
-369 ARSGYRVTRVS
+369 SVIRVT

-404 DVTHVGI
+404 NVTRVEVGDPVEI
-411 GERVAI
+411 R
-417 LRLENS
+417 RLEAA

>member
-1 MRSVEE
+1 MRSVEQ
-7 HLSAILS
+7 HLSTILA

-28 AHGHYLAE
+28 AHGHFLAE
-36 DVTAGLDLPP
+36 DVTAERDLPA

-54 YAVRRADVLGADEQN
+54 YAVRLADVLGASEQK
-69 PAVLSVEQELPAGVA
+69 PAILSVEQELPAGVA
-84 PSEIELLPGTCA
+84 PSETELEPGTCA

-116 TDAGAS
+116 TDAGAV
-122 GDGSVRIHRAPNPGM
+122 GDGSVRISRAPGLGQ
-137 HIRSVGE
+137 HIRTVGE
-144 DVRSGQ
+144 DVRAGQ
-150 LVLTAGTHLG
+150 VVLTEGTHLG
-160 ARQIG
+160 SRQIG

-175 SVRPTP
+175 AVRPAP
-181 RVVVI
+181 RVVVL
-186 STGAELVEPGTE
+186 STGAELIEPGTE
-198 PAPGQIHDSNS
+198 AAPGQIHDSNS
-209 FTLATAAKEAGAEVY
+209 YTLATAAKEAGAEVY
-224 RVGMVPDE
+224 RVGMVPDD
-232 GKVLLDT
+232 GKALLDA

-267 LGRLGTVEFSKVAMQ
+267 LGRLGTVEFVKVAMQ

-297 PIFTLPGNPVSAYI
+297 PIFTLPGNPVSAFV

-324 QGLEQLPEERETAVA
+324 QGLGPHEDVTHQAVA
-339 AEAFDSPEGRR
+339 AESFDSPEGRR
-350 QFLRGKLL
+350 QFLRGRLV
-358 RDAEGEEYRQR
+358 RSAETGER
-369 ARSGYRVTRVS
+369 AVARVG

-404 DVTHVGI
+404 QVTRVEQ
-411 GERVAI
+411 GEPISI
-417 LRLENS
+417 LRLESV